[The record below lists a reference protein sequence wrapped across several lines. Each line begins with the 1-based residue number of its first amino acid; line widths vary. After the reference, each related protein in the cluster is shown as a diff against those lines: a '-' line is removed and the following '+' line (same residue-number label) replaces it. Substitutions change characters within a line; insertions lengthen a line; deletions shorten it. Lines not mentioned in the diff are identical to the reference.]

1 MKNLQDPLA
10 LRIASIMGVLCIAL
24 GAFGA
29 HALKLEQPQADWFE
43 KASRYHMYS
52 TGLMLFLAIYK
63 QRKVMYTNLFG
74 CLIFS
79 GGLYAMAMGA
89 PRFWGAIVPIGG
101 LSMIMAWAILF
112 FASFQ
117 DNPANE

>member
-29 HALKLEQPQADWFE
+29 HALKLEEPQVDWFD
-43 KASRYHMYS
+43 KASRYHMFC
-52 TGLMLFLAIYK
+52 TGLMLYLAINR

-74 CLIFS
+74 CLVFS
-79 GGLYAMAMGA
+79 SCLYAMAMGA
-89 PRFWGAIVPIGG
+89 PKILGAIVPIGG
-101 LSMIMAWAILF
+101 LAMIFSWIILLI
-112 FASFQ
+112 STFQ
-117 DNPANE
+117 DNPKNQ